1 MRVQIYYKYR
11 RYNYFSNRSFRIVF
25 AKIVQMSEKAS
36 SLLECF
42 SECSL
47 SLIYKP
53 IISIKWYENH
63 TKSTFFAFSYKKLL
77 QKFGRIRKR

>member
-11 RYNYFSNRSFRIVF
+11 RYNYFSNRSFRIVV
-25 AKIVQMSEKAS
+25 AKIE
-36 SLLECF
+36 L
-42 SECSL
+42 
-47 SLIYKP
+47 YKP
-53 IISIKWYENH
+53 IISIKWYKNH